1 MSTAVS
7 TTAPHASSGTTRL
20 RLTRRG
26 RIVFSTMAALP
37 LVVGAF
43 VVTINGGSAI
53 AANSGTLGSSS
64 FDYVTVSAGQS
75 LWQLAES
82 IAPEADPR
90 DVIADIV
97 ALNQLSSATVEPG
110 QRLAL
115 PLTD

>member
-1 MSTAVS
+1 MSTA
-7 TTAPHASSGTTRL
+7 APHGSSGTTRL

-43 VVTINGGSAI
+43 VVALNGG
-53 AANSGTLGSSS
+53 AAAASGSGALGSAA

-75 LWQLAES
+75 LWQLAETF
-82 IAPEADPR
+82 APEADPR
-90 DVIADIV
+90 DVIAEIV
-97 ALNQLSSATVEPG
+97 ALNQLPSVDVEPG

-115 PLTD
+115 PATH

>member
-1 MSTAVS
+1 MSTAVN
-7 TTAPHASSGTTRL
+7 TAAPHGSIGTTRL

-43 VVTINGGSAI
+43 VVTINGG
-53 AANSGTLGSSS
+53 AAVASNSDQGTAA
-64 FDYVTVSAGQS
+64 FHYVTVSAGQS
-75 LWQLAES
+75 LWQVAET

-90 DVIADIV
+90 DVIAEIV

>member
-7 TTAPHASSGTTRL
+7 TAAPHGSIGTTRL

-43 VVTINGGSAI
+43 VVTINGGAAI
-53 AANSGTLGSSS
+53 ASNGTGGTAT

-75 LWQLAES
+75 LWQLAET

-97 ALNQLSSATVEPG
+97 ALNQLDSASVEPG

-115 PLTD
+115 PATD